1 MGIAPL
7 TLKPTYWKDFQID
20 DEDLEF
26 LYNHLLEKETP
37 LTPDELVALLVK
49 ERIQRERTA
58 LETRKT
64 AAGAIYQP
72 KDTYQVGQTLQFP
85 QQDWGRGRVTSVRE
99 GNNPDLAAFEVIDV
113 EMETGETHSFAAGLQ
128 NHKLNEMMS
137 VGVDDPNLDAHHVLS
152 TYGRDLTKTLSN
164 NLEANP
170 DLVRIAGRWFPR
182 ALLVDINIG
191 HLNLAEAILE
201 MADGG
206 PLTTRS
212 LMEQLDLP
220 KDVNAKLNEF
230 SLNLAL
236 QEDERFDE
244 VGPAGKILWFLQ
256 RLEPESVQ
264 QPPAF
269 LRWSPLAYD
278 SSSVQGLLNQFEGN
292 VTDELENCITP
303 ETRSDEASLSLI
315 YPHFRAG
322 TLPICEEL
330 IHFFP

>member
-212 LMEQLDLP
+212 LMEQLDLLDRRRLGVCGRP
-220 KDVNAKLNEF
+220 HGLKGETKAQAKTGELGGNARERLLVHGFGGAMKANWKQLFIIVRRARIFGTITSPEAAG
-230 SLNLAL
+230 LPAL
-236 QEDERFDE
+236 HRRF
-244 VGPAGKILWFLQ
+244 
-256 RLEPESVQ
+256 
-264 QPPAF
+264 
-269 LRWSPLAYD
+269 
-278 SSSVQGLLNQFEGN
+278 
-292 VTDELENCITP
+292 
-303 ETRSDEASLSLI
+303 
-315 YPHFRAG
+315 
-322 TLPICEEL
+322 TLKNAARMTIPCR
-330 IHFFP
+330 